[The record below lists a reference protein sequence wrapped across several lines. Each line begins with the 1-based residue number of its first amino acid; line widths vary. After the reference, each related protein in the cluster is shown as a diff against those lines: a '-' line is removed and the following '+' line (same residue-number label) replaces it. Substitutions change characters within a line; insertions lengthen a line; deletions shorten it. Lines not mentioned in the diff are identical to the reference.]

1 MTDRPVVPERP
12 YQAMAIALEPL
23 RAAVAEPTPSITAVQ
38 GALEALQQAIAQLP
52 AASGLEQSLQVEI
65 HKQWRLLQAD
75 FAFLRAARQPATL
88 AQRQATML
96 QRLDQLASYCDSGDR
111 L

>member
-1 MTDRPVVPERP
+1 MTDRPVVPDRP
-12 YQAMAIALEPL
+12 YQAMAIALAPL
-23 RAAVAEPTPSITAVQ
+23 RVAIAEPAPSIATVQ
-38 GALEALQQAIAQLP
+38 AALDTLQQTISQLP
-52 AASGLEQSLQVEI
+52 PASGLEQSLQVEI

-88 AQRQATML
+88 AQRQTTML
-96 QRLDQLASYCDSGDR
+96 QRLDQLTSYCESGDR